1 MRIDGPIT
9 AANTDWSNSFL
20 GNSRAG
26 ALIPLS
32 TGDSRKGFAP
42 PFQHIPTD
50 EFIVVHDEKRGA
62 VVIDLYLAALRF
74 DESPTYRLTGQ
85 GAVEI
90 GRKLRKGGIVDLRA

>member
-1 MRIDGPIT
+1 MRIDGSIT
-9 AANTDWSNSFL
+9 AANADWSKPSL

-32 TGDSRKGFAP
+32 SGENRKGYAS
-42 PFQHIPTD
+42 PFQHIPND
-50 EFIVVHDEKRGA
+50 EFITVHDEARGT
-62 VVIDLYLAALRF
+62 VVIDLYLAAMRF

-85 GAVEI
+85 GAVEV